1 MIETIKMS
9 SKGQVV
15 IPQNIR
21 SGMHAV
27 EGTMFA
33 VVGSDDTIILK
44 KIQTPSKEEILGKLK
59 VMAEE
64 GRKRAEELGIKEK
77 DIPDLVHKARKR
89 WRLL

>member
-21 SGMHAV
+21 NFMHAA

-44 KIQTPSKEEILGKLK
+44 KIQTPSKEEMLKKLK
-59 VMAEE
+59 IMAKE
-64 GRKRAEELGIKEK
+64 GRKRAEKLGIKEK
-77 DIPDLVHKARKR
+77 DIPDLIHKARGIK
-89 WRLL
+89 

>member
-21 SGMHAV
+21 NFMHAL

-33 VVGSDDTIILK
+33 VVASDDTIILK
-44 KIQTPSKEEILGKLK
+44 KIQTPSKEELLKKLK
-59 VMAEE
+59 VMAKE
-64 GRKRAEELGIKEK
+64 GRKRAEKLGIKEK
-77 DIPDLVHKARKR
+77 DIPDLIHKARGIK
-89 WRLL
+89 WM

>member
-1 MIETIKMS
+1 MS

-21 SGMHAV
+21 TSMKAV

-44 KIQTPSKEEILGKLK
+44 KIQTPSKEELLKKLK
-59 VMAEE
+59 VMAKE
-64 GRKRAEELGIKEK
+64 GRKRAEKLGIKEK
-77 DIPDLVHKARKR
+77 DIPDLIHKARGIK
-89 WRLL
+89 

>member
-21 SGMHAV
+21 TSMKAV

-44 KIQTPSKEEILGKLK
+44 KIQTPSKEELLKKLK
-59 VMAEE
+59 VMAKE
-64 GRKRAEELGIKEK
+64 GRKRAEKLGIKEK
-77 DIPDLVHKARKR
+77 DIPDLIHKARGIK
-89 WRLL
+89 

>member
-9 SKGQVV
+9 SKGQIV

-21 SGMHAV
+21 NGMHAA

-44 KIQTPSKEEILGKLK
+44 KIQTPSKEEILKKLK
-59 VMAEE
+59 VMAKE
-64 GRKRAEELGIKEK
+64 GRKRAEKLGIKEK
-77 DIPDLVHKARKR
+77 DILDLIHKARGIK
-89 WRLL
+89 WI

>member
-21 SGMHAV
+21 NFMHAL

-33 VVGSDDTIILK
+33 VVASDDTIILK
-44 KIQTPSKEEILGKLK
+44 KIQTPSKEELLKKLK
-59 VMAEE
+59 VMAKE
-64 GRKRAEELGIKEK
+64 GRKRAEKLGIKEK
-77 DIPDLVHKARKR
+77 DIPDLIHKARGIK
-89 WRLL
+89 